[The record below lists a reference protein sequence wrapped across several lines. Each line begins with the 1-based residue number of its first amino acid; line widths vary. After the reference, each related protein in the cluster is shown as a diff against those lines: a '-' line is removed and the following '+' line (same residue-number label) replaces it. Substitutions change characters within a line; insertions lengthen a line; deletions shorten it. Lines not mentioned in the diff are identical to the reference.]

1 MLYVSVYIKICM
13 YYSTMLVFLCINLK
27 KFLLERRKDIITS
40 YYLSNTSGDKADFLK
55 NNILLLKH

>member
-1 MLYVSVYIKICM
+1 MLYASVYIYVYICM

-40 YYLSNTSGDKADFLK
+40 YYLSNTSGDKADF
-55 NNILLLKH
+55 